1 MYPAEDE
8 LVATIDNDVT
18 ISKTIL
24 GENGSPISLP
34 SCYFV
39 LCDENQRLIDAIT
52 PYISGGS
59 FAVTIPRIHTLRE
72 RTLYWSLR
80 ATANANTNFDHG
92 RIRFDYA
99 ASETAP
105 QGPVSTTYVPRWGVP
120 AGGIAGQFLEK
131 VDSVD
136 FKTRWSS
143 VINSSGSF
151 LAYLQSLP
159 STLPTTPN
167 MPWWDNDVLKRSS
180 VSVVPSLFV
189 IQSGIWVDTGNW
201 IDSENWSDI

>member
-8 LVATIDNDVT
+8 LVATIDNDVP

-24 GENGSPISLP
+24 GANGSPISLP

-39 LCDENQRLIDAIT
+39 LCDENQRLIDTLT
-52 PYISGGS
+52 PTISGGT
-59 FAVTIPRIHTLRE
+59 FTVTVPRIHTLSE

-105 QGPVSTTYVPRWGVP
+105 QGPVSTTYIPRWGVP
-120 AGGIAGQFLEK
+120 AGGTTGQFLEK
-131 VDSVD
+131 VDGVD
-136 FKTRWSS
+136 FNTRWSTS
-143 VINSSGSF
+143 TSGGGF

-159 STLPTTPN
+159 TTLPSTPN
-167 MPWWDNDVLKRSS
+167 MPWWDDNVLKRSAVATTFS
-180 VSVVPSLFV
+180 FFRPGGTDSYIRPS
-189 IQSGIWVDTGNW
+189 SGTYLRA
-201 IDSENWSDI
+201 